1 MSITSRYIGRSIL
14 KRFDPYDRGIVDK
27 PWADTTLLFYV
38 YDIKSDFRV
47 VIGAV
52 PIEPG
57 ENLDFVI

>member
-1 MSITSRYIGRSIL
+1 MSIAPRYIGRSVL

-27 PWADTTLLFYV
+27 PWADITLLFYV
-38 YDIKSDFRV
+38 YDVKSAFRV

-52 PIEPG
+52 PIELS